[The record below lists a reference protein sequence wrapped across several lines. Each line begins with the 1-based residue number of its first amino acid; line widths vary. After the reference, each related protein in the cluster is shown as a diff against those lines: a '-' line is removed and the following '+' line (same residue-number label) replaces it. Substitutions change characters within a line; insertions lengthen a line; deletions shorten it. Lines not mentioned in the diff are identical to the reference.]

1 MWLNLIVVITFNAF
15 IQSCWFKGFND
26 FVKVQISGP
35 ALIFSFCAG
44 ALADRYGCK
53 RFMVFPIIGK
63 LVSDVGMI
71 INYAFIEKVPIE
83 LFFIEP
89 VHSFF
94 GGGAVF
100 YLGKYIS
107 K

>member
-1 MWLNLIVVITFNAF
+1 
-15 IQSCWFKGFND
+15 
-26 FVKVQISGP
+26 
-35 ALIFSFCAG
+35 
-44 ALADRYGCK
+44 
-53 RFMVFPIIGK
+53 MVFPIIGK

-89 VHSFF
+89 VDSFF

-100 YLGKYIS
+100 YLGKYIP

>member
-1 MWLNLIVVITFNAF
+1 MVNSYCSHKFQCISPILLVQRVECLCKI
-15 IQSCWFKGFND
+15 
-26 FVKVQISGP
+26 QISGP
-35 ALIFSFCAG
+35 ALIFSFFAG

-63 LVSDVGMI
+63 LVSDIGMI

-89 VHSFF
+89 VDSFF
-94 GGGAVF
+94 GGAAVF
-100 YLGKYIS
+100 YLGK
-107 K
+107 